1 MIYLING
8 DDTYYI
14 EYYVN
19 EIKKQVK
26 KVAPV
31 KKEVKEVKKKTP
43 EAKETK
49 ENNSKWLFSFCLHPL
64 PFLIK

>member
-1 MIYLING
+1 MAINVSRKEEAELLEQAKLI
-8 DDTYYI
+8 
-14 EYYVN
+14 E
-19 EIKKQVK
+19 EQLAKKKTKNQVK

-49 ENNSKWLFSFCLHPL
+49 ENNSK
-64 PFLIK
+64 